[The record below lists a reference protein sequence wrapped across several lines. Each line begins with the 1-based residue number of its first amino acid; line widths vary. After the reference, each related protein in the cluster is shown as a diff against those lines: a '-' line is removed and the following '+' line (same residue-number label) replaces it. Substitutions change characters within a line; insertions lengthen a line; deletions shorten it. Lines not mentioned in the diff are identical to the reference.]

1 MADFGDILW
10 LRFPLETLVLAGV
23 LLVSK
28 SLKEASFLGA
38 VFLIGLA
45 ALEAMWQWV
54 STLNATLSSRKPLA
68 PKQLHKARRGL

>member
-45 ALEAMWQWV
+45 ALETMLYFAGV
-54 STLNATLSSRKPLA
+54 
-68 PKQLHKARRGL
+68 